1 MVQEVESAR
10 TTRRTFLGAAALTAA
25 SYNRVLGANDRIGLG
40 QVGFGLIGKQ
50 HIADLKTQKDV
61 DIVGLCDTYAPRV
74 AEGLQYIGNGTAKG
88 YADFRKMYDN
98 KDIQAV
104 IVATPDHWH
113 ALLTIM
119 ACAAGKDVYVEKPM
133 TVFIDEGKWMVQAA
147 RQYKRIVTV
156 GTQRRQGAG
165 VKAAKKVIEA
175 GTLGKIQNVRIAFAR
190 NIYPGFGKTPV
201 TDPPKD
207 FDYDMWLG
215 PAPKKP
221 YQAHR
226 GIYHFRWFWD
236 YSGGQMT
243 NLGAHII
250 DQILWLMDAK
260 GPTSVMSMGGRYA
273 LEDDGETPDLQD
285 AIWEFPGK
293 SGAPGFTLECAIR
306 EANVGP
312 SGLNPGQLYLG
323 TKGNMSVSGNYTVM
337 SETKVN
343 AIDDIPPFQGHPI
356 GGPVYPH
363 EPRTPWLPEFANTTA
378 DAGRGAGGRG
388 AGGRAGRG
396 AGAPAGAPGQ
406 GRGAAPGATETDS
419 RYGLTATGADPTM
432 VLNERDWLDC
442 IKSRNRPFCE
452 VEDGHHVATACNL
465 ANMSLRLKRAIK
477 WDPEKQE
484 IIGDKEATAMAAG
497 LLRSGTSRAYRA
509 PWDAALR
516 ACIKV

>member
-1 MVQEVESAR
+1 MEGERMTKELDKSG

-25 SYNRVLGANDRIGLG
+25 SYNRVLGANDRIGVG

-50 HIADLKTQKDV
+50 HMADMKTHKDV
-61 DIVGLCDTYAPRV
+61 DIVALCDVYAPRLE
-74 AEGLQYIGNGTAKG
+74 EGLKYIGNGTAKG
-88 YADFRKMYDN
+88 YSDFRKMYEN
-98 KDIQAV
+98 KDIQGV
-104 IVATPDHWH
+104 VVATPDHWH
-113 ALLTIM
+113 ALRTIM

-147 RQYKRIVTV
+147 RAHKSIVTV

-175 GTLGKIQNVRIAFAR
+175 GTLGKIQNVRFASCR

-226 GIYHFRWFWD
+226 GLYHFRWFWD

-250 DQILWLMDAK
+250 DQILWLTDSK
-260 GPTSVMSMGGRYA
+260 GPTSVMSIGGRYA

-293 SGAPGFTLECAIR
+293 NGQPGFTMTCSIR

-312 SGLNPGQLYLG
+312 QGLNPGQLYLG
-323 TKGNMSVSGNYTVM
+323 TKGNMSVAGNYSVT
-337 SETKVN
+337 SETKVDPVN
-343 AIDDIPPFQGHPI
+343 DIPRFQGHPI
-356 GGPVYPH
+356 GGPVYTDV
-363 EPRTPWLPEFANTTA
+363 RGTPWLPESAITA
-378 DAGRGAGGRG
+378 APAGRGAGRG
-388 AGGRAGRG
+388 AS
-396 AGAPAGAPGQ
+396 PPIP
-406 GRGAAPGATETDS
+406 GRGAAAGTATDS
-419 RYGLTATGADPTM
+419 RYGLDASGADPTM

-452 VEDGHHVATACNL
+452 VEDGHRVATTCNL
-465 ANMSLRLKRAIK
+465 ANMSLRLGRSIK

-484 IIGDKEATAMAAG
+484 VVGDKEATSMAAG
-497 LLRSGTSRAYRA
+497 IALHSQTGHAYRA
-509 PWDAALR
+509 PWDAELR
-516 ACIKV
+516 KLVKV